1 MRVLY
6 SSEAAT
12 VIRCSG
18 WPSRASQ
25 RCTPLASMV
34 ATLLEMATWV
44 CRSGSP
50 ARESRWVNAVAIKPV
65 VSTWATPLV
74 PERVKAALPSRKAST
89 SATAASWAASMARD
103 TASGAIAH
111 SAEMLLTGLKVKS

>member
-50 ARESRWVNAVAIKPV
+50 ARESRWVNAVGDQAGGV
-65 VSTWATPLV
+65 DLGDAVG
-74 PERVKAALPSRKAST
+74 
-89 SATAASWAASMARD
+89 ARC
-103 TASGAIAH
+103 G
-111 SAEMLLTGLKVKS
+111 